1 MKIVSIFEDKLW
13 AFHYEGEEF
22 NEYDRLIELWT
33 DMDYLFTFLKQNE
46 KDIPKDVS
54 LEEMAMHISTNVEV
68 IDDTLVAIAS
78 TKEGSLSYFF
88 KPLHNREYRAQVL
101 SLQKGRED
109 CLRIYAIKIDT
120 NTFVITGGAIKL
132 PLQHLMQERMHTTK
146 ELNKLNRA
154 YAYLSG
160 ENIIDEDSFFEFLN
174 E

>member
-13 AFHYEGEEF
+13 AFHYEGEEY
-22 NEYDRLIELWT
+22 NEYDRLMELWT

-46 KDIPKDVS
+46 KDIPREVS
-54 LEEMAMHISTNVEV
+54 LEEMAMNIRSDVEI

-78 TKEGSLSYFF
+78 TKESRLSHFF
-88 KPLHNREYRAQVL
+88 KPLYNREYHARVL

-132 PLQHLMQERMHTTK
+132 PLQHLMQERKHTTE

>member
-22 NEYDRLIELWT
+22 NEYDRLMGLWT
-33 DMDYLFTFLKQNE
+33 DMEYLFTFLKQNE
-46 KDIPKDVS
+46 RDIPKEIG
-54 LEEMAMHISTNVEV
+54 LEEMAMNISSDVEL
-68 IDDTLVAIAS
+68 IDDTLVAIVS
-78 TKEGSLSYFF
+78 TKERSLSHFF
-88 KPLHNREYRAQVL
+88 KPLYNREHRDRAL

-109 CLRIYAIKIDT
+109 CLRIYAIKIDA
-120 NTFVITGGAIKL
+120 NTFAITGGAIKL
-132 PLQHLMQERMHTTK
+132 PLQHLMQERVHTAD
-146 ELNKLNRA
+146 ELHKLNRA